1 MSRGSAQAE
10 QEVIAFGIRS
20 HHNLMAEDPC
30 GVGGIRWGI
39 VFFLWGIGLLLGI
52 EDRGFSKYVWLS
64 IGMRP
69 GDLCWNV
76 GTFGSLR
83 MGACHD
89 LILVGV
95 IILAR
100 KN

>member
-1 MSRGSAQAE
+1 
-10 QEVIAFGIRS
+10 
-20 HHNLMAEDPC
+20 
-30 GVGGIRWGI
+30 
-39 VFFLWGIGLLLGI
+39 
-52 EDRGFSKYVWLS
+52 
-64 IGMRP
+64 MRP